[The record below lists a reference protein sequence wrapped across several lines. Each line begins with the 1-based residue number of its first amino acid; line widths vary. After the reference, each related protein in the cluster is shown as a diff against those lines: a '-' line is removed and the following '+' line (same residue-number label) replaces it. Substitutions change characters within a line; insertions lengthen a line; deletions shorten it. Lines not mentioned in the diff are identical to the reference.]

1 MDDDDDT
8 RLILSALEWKAS
20 AFATVTGTML
30 PSALKRDPGDS
41 IFSLSRDAIR
51 LIPMIGDML
60 ISYGREK
67 LMLDWCNFNSHLQRI
82 QHIFLTSL
90 M

>member
-8 RLILSALEWKAS
+8 RLILSVLEWKAS
-20 AFATVTGTML
+20 AFPTGRGPML
-30 PSALKRDPGDS
+30 PSGLKRHPGES

-60 ISYGREK
+60 ISDGRK
-67 LMLDWCNFNSHLQRI
+67 SYIKWDYFNSCLENTYHW
-82 QHIFLTSL
+82 TSFNV
-90 M
+90 